1 MLTTPSLYAF
11 RMLQDFVSL
20 KLTDFCRT
28 LFPFS
33 HHCAYVAVELGNCT
47 ASVFFVVTSSSSVCL
62 LPAFAILMCIIC
74 LQKMVSE
81 LGNVQVRG
89 CVC

>member
-1 MLTTPSLYAF
+1 MLTTPSLYAL
-11 RMLQDFVSL
+11 RMLQ
-20 KLTDFCRT
+20 DFCRT

-33 HHCAYVAVELGNCT
+33 HHCAYAVELRNCT
-47 ASVFFVVTSSSSVCL
+47 ASVFCVVTSSGSVCL

-89 CVC
+89 CVCRVVQRLG